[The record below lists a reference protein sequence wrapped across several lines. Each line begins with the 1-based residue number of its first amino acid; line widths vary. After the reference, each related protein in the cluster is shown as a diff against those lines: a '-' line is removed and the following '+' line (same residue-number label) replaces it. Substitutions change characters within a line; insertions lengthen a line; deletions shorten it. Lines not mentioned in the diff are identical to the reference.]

1 MLKLSA
7 LTFLFVL
14 ASAKPQN
21 LELNRILPLPQDNFK
36 VSEIGFEK
44 IEAKP
49 APEVVNN
56 DASYGNAVDFSV
68 PTSAAMMT
76 CLKKAKYQTVFV
88 RGFAP
93 AGSGSFDMNSVGTI
107 RNAYSAGLGI
117 EVYMTPQ
124 PVSSYQG
131 YQQLDILYN
140 GLTQNGITVRSVWI
154 QVTSPANWLK
164 DTTANINFINSI
176 VSRAKQYG
184 LTVGIYTSQ
193 YDWSQITNNWSTLSS
208 DTLLW
213 YWNVLGS
220 GVSGETKANFD
231 DFRAFGS
238 FKKAS
243 VKQYAQMESVCQLT
257 VNRDVYAVGI
267 PAAAQK
273 SAYEKVEGKI
283 VVGGVVGF

>member
-1 MLKLSA
+1 MIKSSIALALLFALS
-7 LTFLFVL
+7 
-14 ASAKPQN
+14 SA
-21 LELNRILPLPQDNFK
+21 RPQDIETNNVVF
-36 VSEIGFEK
+36 GFEQTV
-44 IEAKP
+44 ALP
-49 APEVVNN
+49 APAIVNN

-76 CLKKAKYQTVFV
+76 CLKKAKYQVVFV
-88 RGFAP
+88 RAFAP
-93 AGSGSFDMNSVGTI
+93 AGSGSFDMNAVGTI
-107 RNAYSAGLGI
+107 RNAYTAGLGI

-124 PVSSYQG
+124 PTSSNQG

-140 GLTQNGITVRSVWI
+140 NLNNNGITVRAVWI
-154 QVTSPANWLK
+154 QVTSPANWPNNP
-164 DTTANINFINSI
+164 TANVNFINSI

-193 YDWSQITNNWSTLSS
+193 YDWSQITAQWNTLSS
-208 DTLLW
+208 DVLLW

-220 GVSGETKANFD
+220 GASGETKATFD

-243 VKQYAQMESVCQLT
+243 AKQYAQVETVCQLV

-267 PAAAQK
+267 PAVAA
-273 SAYEKVEGKI
+273 EKTVVSESDKI
-283 VVGGVVGF
+283 VVGGFVGN